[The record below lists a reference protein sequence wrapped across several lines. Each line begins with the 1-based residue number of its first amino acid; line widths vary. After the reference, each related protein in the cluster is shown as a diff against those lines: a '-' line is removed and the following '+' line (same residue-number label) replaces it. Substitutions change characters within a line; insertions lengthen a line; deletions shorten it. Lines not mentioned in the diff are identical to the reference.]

1 MDIKEKI
8 LAFMRTEAYKPL
20 APEDLAAALGLKAN
34 DLAAFWP
41 LLDELEQNAVIIK
54 TRYGK
59 YGVPEHMNLVVGVLS
74 ASDKGYGFVVPDS
87 PEEADV
93 YIPADAINGAM
104 NRDRVVARVH
114 GQRPGGKAREGEIIR
129 VVVRANT
136 KIVGTFEAGRHFA
149 FVTPDDAR
157 LRQDVFVPK
166 GEWGEAESGCKVVV
180 EITKWPEHK
189 RSAEGR
195 VVEVLG
201 HKGDPGIEI
210 LSIITNHNL
219 PTAFPPEV
227 EAAAVR
233 CRETVGADELKG
245 RRDLRSL
252 PIVTIDAED
261 AKDLD
266 DGVHVERGSN
276 GRFHLSVH
284 IADVSHYV
292 REGSPL
298 DEEARERGTSVYLV
312 DRVLP
317 MLPHRLSNGICSLNA
332 GVDRLA
338 MSVEMEIDGNG
349 RVVKYEIFPSVIR
362 VHTRLSYNIVRRILA
377 EDDEE
382 LKVKYGALLAQLI
395 EMERL
400 CNILR
405 QRRLSRGAIDFDFP
419 EIKIKLDEQGRPL
432 AIEKRTRTVAES
444 IVEEFMLAAN
454 ETVAEHMDK
463 LGVPF
468 VFRVHEEPD
477 PEKMVKLNN
486 LLHNFGQALRKPDD
500 IRPKT
505 LQRVLDRVAGRPEE
519 RLISTVMLRSLKQ
532 ARYEAENLGHFGLAA
547 TYYTHFTSPI
557 RRYPDLIVHRILRE
571 TFASGG
577 ISVRRRQKL
586 AEALPEIAL
595 HSSQR
600 ERAAAE
606 AERETTDLKKVE
618 YMAQF
623 VGDEFAGTISGVT
636 AFGLFVELENGI
648 EGLAH
653 VSGMDDD
660 YYRYDEERYAL
671 LGQRTGKV
679 YRLGD
684 AVKVTLVKVNPAER
698 TIDFVLAG
706 LEGQGPKGGRGR
718 GGKGPQA
725 KGEGRPKGKAQA
737 AAQQG
742 KGKAAGQQG
751 QGQAKAK
758 GQGQSQ
764 GRGKGKAKAKGESQ
778 AQAQNQAQN
787 QAQTKAQP
795 AEKAPGKTP
804 AGGRRKR
811 PRGGS
816 DKTRT
821 KSDKKQT

>member
-1 MDIKEKI
+1 
-8 LAFMRTEAYKPL
+8 MRTEAYKPL
-20 APEDLAAALGLKAN
+20 APEDLAAALGLKDKN
-34 DLAAFWP
+34 LAAFWP
-41 LLDELEQNAVIIK
+41 LLAELDDEAAIIK

-59 YGVPEHMNLVVGVLS
+59 YGVPERMNLVVGVLS
-74 ASDKGYGFVVPDS
+74 ASDKGYGFVIPDN
-87 PEEADV
+87 PDEAAAGDV
-93 YIPADAINGAM
+93 YIAVDAIGGAM
-104 NRDRVVARVH
+104 HRDRVVARVH

-129 VVVRANT
+129 VVTRANT

-166 GEWGEAESGCKVVV
+166 DEWNGAKSGCKVVV
-180 EITKWPEHK
+180 EVVRWPEQK

-210 LSIITNHNL
+210 LAIIKNHNL

-227 EAAAVR
+227 EAAAAR
-233 CRETVGADELKG
+233 CRETVGEDELKG
-245 RRDLRSL
+245 RRDLRAL
-252 PIVTIDAED
+252 PIVTIDSED

-266 DGVHVERGSN
+266 DGVYVERRKN
-276 GRFHLSVH
+276 GRYFLGVH

-292 REGSPL
+292 RENSPL
-298 DEEARERGTSVYLV
+298 DAEAGERGTSVYLV

-338 MSVEMEIDGNG
+338 MSCEMELDGNG
-349 RVVKYEIFPSVIR
+349 RVMSYEIFPSVIR

-382 LKVKYGALLAQLI
+382 LKEQYRPLLGQLA

-400 CNILR
+400 CHILR

-419 EIKIKLDEQGRPL
+419 EIKVKLDELGRPL
-432 AIEKRTRTVAES
+432 AIEKRVRSIAES

-477 PEKMVKLNN
+477 PEKMTKLNN

-571 TFASGG
+571 TFAGGG
-577 ISVRRRQKL
+577 IPGKRREKL
-586 AEALPEIAL
+586 AAMLPEIAL

-623 VGDEFAGTISGVT
+623 LGEELTGTISGVT

-653 VSGMDDD
+653 VSSMDDD
-660 YYRYDEERYAL
+660 YYRYDEDRYAL
-671 LGQRTGKV
+671 IGERTGKV
-679 YRLGD
+679 FRLGD
-684 AVKVTLVKVNPAER
+684 AAAVTLVKVNPAER

-706 LEGQGPKGGRGR
+706 MGNGEAPGRR
-718 GGKGPQA
+718 GKG
-725 KGEGRPKGKAQA
+725 
-737 AAQQG
+737 G
-742 KGKAAGQQG
+742 KGKAAGGGKGRKGKGNGPKAGNKRPAAKPEAAATQTAAAGKDQG
-751 QGQAKAK
+751 AGE
-758 GQGQSQ
+758 
-764 GRGKGKAKAKGESQ
+764 GKAKKGG
-778 AQAQNQAQN
+778 
-787 QAQTKAQP
+787 
-795 AEKAPGKTP
+795 GK
-804 AGGRRKR
+804 GRRGSGKR
-811 PRGGS
+811 
-816 DKTRT
+816 RT
-821 KSDKKQT
+821 KSNKTLA